1 MCYEYDYNWYELS
14 LAAERLRRSRE
25 NKEKTEQKKEG
36 APSKSTAPGKRVQD
50 KEPVPA

>member
-1 MCYEYDYNWYELS
+1 MCYEYDYNWYELD

-25 NKEKTEQKKEG
+25 NREKTEQKKDG
-36 APSKSTAPGKRVQD
+36 APSKPAEPEERVKQ